1 MIGDRK
7 LKTYQ
12 TVFLWD
18 LETLN
23 DKVSDFL
30 VRDCIDNRM
39 SFKFKKQECCLCF
52 CKINAMRIK
61 VWILRREKLWTF

>member
-39 SFKFKKQECCLCF
+39 SFKFKKQIVYVF
-52 CKINAMRIK
+52 VR
-61 VWILRREKLWTF
+61 